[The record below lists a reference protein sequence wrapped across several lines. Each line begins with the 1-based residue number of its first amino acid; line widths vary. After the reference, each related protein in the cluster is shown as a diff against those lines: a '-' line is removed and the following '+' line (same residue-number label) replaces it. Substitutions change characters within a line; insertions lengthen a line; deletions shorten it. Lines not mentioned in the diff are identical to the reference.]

1 MFAFNSILIVCI
13 FILKDIILHFGIF
26 KKIQYCFFFQ
36 KEIYIKHGE
45 IFNIS
50 VELTKYQTLL
60 NRDANLN

>member
-1 MFAFNSILIVCI
+1 MFAFNITLIVCI
-13 FILKDIILHFGIF
+13 FILKDILHFGIF
-26 KKIQYCFFFQ
+26 LKIQYCVFQ